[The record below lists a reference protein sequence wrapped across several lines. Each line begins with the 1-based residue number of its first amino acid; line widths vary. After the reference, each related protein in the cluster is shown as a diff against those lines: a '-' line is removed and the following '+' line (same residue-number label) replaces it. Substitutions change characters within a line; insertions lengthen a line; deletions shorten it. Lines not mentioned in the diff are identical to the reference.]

1 MSVIK
6 KILFPLIALFI
17 YITLLG
23 AFLANGQLS
32 PVGQQLPVALG
43 LLAFSLALTEIFIAL
58 RPKKLEQKIGL
69 PLMYSVHGTM
79 AIILMIAAI
88 AHAGSELNAQKDFAV
103 TPTVT
108 PAGFVAMALLILT
121 TLTGVFILSNTFVKR
136 SRKLRNLKEKI
147 FKREAGHWVH
157 RLSVLAVVAIFAHM
171 MSIEFVR
178 SNTLL
183 SILSALYVVLAV
195 GGYIGSKVANRLLP
209 KYVLRNSSQQ
219 NPTVFGLEFEPQKG
233 TLMSYEPGQYVF
245 VRFLNSELS
254 KESHPFSI
262 SSAPE
267 SNRTTLQV
275 MIKNSGDYTSQ
286 INKLK
291 TGDIATLEGPYGCFM
306 DSKTAN
312 ADTPLVMLAG
322 GIGITPILSILRS
335 QIEKQ
340 VSRRII
346 LVWGL
351 TSQKDLLQLNE
362 LQQMKQQNDN
372 FSYHITFSKE
382 LVDFFDYGQIS
393 QEYLQSI
400 GVDTLYR
407 EADFF
412 ICGPDPMMN
421 SMKKILSDHQ
431 VLVNNVH
438 IEEFS
443 F

>member
-6 KILFPLIALFI
+6 KSSFMLVALFI
-17 YITLLG
+17 YMSLLG
-23 AFLANGQLS
+23 AFLTNGQLS

-43 LLAFSLALTEIFIAL
+43 LLAFSLAITEVFIAL
-58 RPKKLEQKIGL
+58 RPKKLERKIGL
-69 PLMYSVHGTM
+69 PSMYSIHGTL
-79 AIILMIAAI
+79 AFVLLIAAI
-88 AHAGSELNAQKDFAV
+88 AHAGSELTAQKDFTVA
-103 TPTVT
+103 PTVT

-121 TLTGVFILSNTFVKR
+121 TLTGVFILSNTFVRR
-136 SRKLRNLKEKI
+136 SHMLRNLKERV
-147 FKREAGHWVH
+147 FKREAGYWIH
-157 RLSVLAVVAIFAHM
+157 RFSVLTVVAIFAHM

-178 SNTLL
+178 YNTLL
-183 SILSALYVVLAV
+183 SILSALYVVLTV
-195 GGYIGSKVANRLLP
+195 GGYIGSKVAKRLLP
-209 KYVLRNSSQQ
+209 KYVLRSSSQQ
-219 NPTVFGLEFEPQKG
+219 NLTVFELEFEPQKG

-245 VRFLNSELS
+245 VRFLNSELP

-267 SNRTTLQV
+267 SNSTTLQV

-291 TGDIATLEGPYGCFM
+291 IGDIATIEGPYGSFM
-306 DSKTAN
+306 DRDTAT

-340 VSRRII
+340 LSRRMI
-346 LVWGL
+346 LTWGL
-351 TSQKDLLQLNE
+351 TSQNDLLLLND

-372 FSYHITFSKE
+372 FSYHIIFSNE
-382 LVDFFDYGQIS
+382 LVDSFDYGLIT

-421 SMKKILSDHQ
+421 SMKNILSENQ
-431 VLVNNVH
+431 VPLNKIH